1 MNKLHSFFWIFLLSL
16 TIQAQKQGKTL
27 IDSLENSLKKTTD
40 KISIV
45 TIKNKLSQE
54 YSRID
59 PQKGKN
65 LAKNAL
71 EISNTI
77 DYKKGIAESYR
88 CIGIN
93 TTDSTSINYYKK
105 GLFIAKE
112 LNDKQIL
119 SVIYRN
125 IAVYYIY
132 RNDYKN
138 GLDYSFKSLKISEE
152 LKKNEEIAGTYI
164 NIGFIY
170 NDLKDTKKA
179 LGYFKKALEKNKLF
193 HNPTMKAVI
202 LENIGVIYNNQ
213 EKHDL
218 ALTFLDQ
225 ALKINRKNNNLNFI
239 ATNLGT
245 LSNIHLAKKNLT
257 LAEKYSKEALKISKE
272 LNANRIISYNLQ
284 NLSSIYHKK
293 YLDKNNADFKNKTLI
308 DSSLLMLNQAIKYDL
323 ESNDIK
329 SLATNYKLIADIYDL
344 QNDTKNALINLK
356 KYNTYK
362 DSIYQSDTKE
372 TIKNLED
379 KKTIDLKNNEI
390 QLNKLKI
397 DAKEK
402 QKWYLIGGILML
414 SIIGFLL
421 FMQNRSRKK
430 TNQKLQ
436 FLNTELEQANKIKTM
451 FFSILNHD
459 LRSPVSNLIHFL
471 HLQKENSEFLD
482 KENKIRLEDKTIS
495 GAENLLSSMEDI
507 LQWSKSQMENFRPQP
522 KTFAIN
528 SLFKDIQNHFST
540 NESTKISFENNENIQ
555 VFTDEDYLKTIV
567 RNLTGNAIKATESN
581 ANPAIIWKAWQEN
594 KKTFLSVSDNG
605 NGASKEEFKALFDE
619 KEVVGIKSGLGLHL
633 IRDLAKAIDCE
644 ITVDSKIGEG
654 TTFTLKFC
662 NSEQCKA

>member
-1 MNKLHSFFWIFLLSL
+1 MKLYCFLYILLFSLSL
-16 TIQAQKQGKTL
+16 HAQKQGKAL

-40 KISIV
+40 KITVV

-71 EISNTI
+71 EIANTI

-105 GLFIAKE
+105 GLSIAKE

-152 LKKNEEIAGTYI
+152 LEKNEEIAGTYI

-179 LGYFKKALEKNKLF
+179 LEYFKKALQKNKLF

-202 LENIGVIYNNQ
+202 LENIGVLYHNQ
-213 EKHDL
+213 EKYDL
-218 ALTFLDQ
+218 ALTFLYQ
-225 ALKINRKNNNLNFI
+225 ALKINRENNNLNFI

-245 LSNIHLAKKNLT
+245 LSSLHLAKSNLR
-257 LAEKYSKEALKISKE
+257 LAEKCSKEALKISKE

-293 YLDKNNADFKNKTLI
+293 YLDKSNKDFKNKTLI
-308 DSSLLMLNQAIKYDL
+308 DSSLVMLNQAVKYDL

-329 SLATNYKLIADIYDL
+329 SLATNYKLIADIYDM
-344 QNDTKNALINLK
+344 QNDSKNALINFK
-356 KYNTYK
+356 KYNTYN
-362 DSIYQSDTKE
+362 DSIYQSNTKE

-379 KKTIDLKNNEI
+379 KRTIDLKNKEI

-397 DAKEK
+397 DTEEK
-402 QKWYLIGGILML
+402 QKWYFIFGILL
-414 SIIGFLL
+414 LTTIGLLL
-421 FMQNRSRKK
+421 FFQNRNRKRS
-430 TNQKLQ
+430 NRKLQ
-436 FLNTELEQANKIKTM
+436 LLNTELEQANKTKNQ
-451 FFSILNHD
+451 FLSILNHD
-459 LRSPVSNLIHFL
+459 LRGPISNLIHFL
-471 HLQKENSEFLD
+471 HLQKDNPDLLD
-482 KENKIRLEDKTIS
+482 KESKKRMESKTIS
-495 GAENLLSSMEDI
+495 SAENLLNSMEDM
-507 LQWSKSQMENFRPQP
+507 LLWSKGQMKNFKLQP
-522 KTFAIN
+522 KKIYISA
-528 SLFKDIQNHFST
+528 LFDDIQNHFSGEENIRIT
-540 NESTKISFENNENIQ
+540 FENAENIQ
-555 VFTDEDYLKTIV
+555 LNTDENYLKTIL
-567 RNLTGNAIKATESN
+567 RNLTGNAIKALQAVE
-581 ANPAIIWKAWQEN
+581 NPTITWKAWN
-594 KKTFLSVSDNG
+594 KNGNPYLSITDNG
-605 NGASKEEFKALFDE
+605 SGAAQEEFKALYDD

-644 ITVDSKIGEG
+644 ISVTSKINSG
-654 TTFTLKFC
+654 TTVILKIR
-662 NSEQCKA
+662 